1 MTTLTAV
8 PDPSTGSIQLS
19 ITQTNS
25 VTKITRSDANGI
37 AEVRVAAG
45 QLPSASTGT
54 TIVTDYEA
62 ASGVCNYTVTTTNT
76 SDIAT
81 ASTTL
86 TLAKPWLMVP
96 IAPNYSSTVET
107 VTNYGAGRSSNST
120 VHQII
125 GRADP
130 LVVLGKLGTR
140 TGTLEI
146 WTDSIASANAL
157 ARVFDRG
164 EIVMLKQGDNA
175 GMDMYFTA
183 DDLDISP
190 YSVAG
195 AGLTRYKFTVRYREV
210 VRPYGNLAGALGW
223 TFDALASR
231 YSTFDQILADY
242 ATFDAL
248 TLGGI

>member
-1 MTTLTAV
+1 MTSITAT
-8 PDPSTGSIQLS
+8 PDSVTGSIQLS

-25 VTKITRSDANGI
+25 VTKITRSDVNGI
-37 AEVRVAAG
+37 AEVRVSSG
-45 QLPSASTGT
+45 QLPSTATGT
-54 TIVTDYEA
+54 TVVSDYEA
-62 ASGVCNYTVTTTNT
+62 SNGVCNYTVTTINV

-81 ASTTL
+81 ASATL
-86 TLAKPWLMVP
+86 TVTKPWLMVP
-96 IAPNYSSTVET
+96 IAPNYSENVET
-107 VTNYGAGRSSNST
+107 ITNYSAGRSSRST

-146 WTDSIASANAL
+146 WTDSIVSANKL

-164 EIVMLKQGDNA
+164 EIVMLKQPVS

-183 DDLDISP
+183 EDLDISP
-190 YSVAG
+190 FSVQG
-195 AGLTRYKFTVRYREV
+195 SMTRFKFTVRYQEV

-223 TFDALASR
+223 TYNALASR
-231 YSTFDQILADY
+231 YSTFDQILSDY
-242 ATFDAL
+242 ATYDAL
-248 TLGGI
+248 TLGGK